1 MLRVR
6 VLVLARH
13 GVKQNKNLERVGG
26 RWRRGWNKQTFL
38 EWKFSVAVLKLSSN
52 CYSQKCF
59 FSEIYFVLTVLWV
72 NTPKRISLVCDES
85 ELKKQFWICLKWI
98 RINRNRH
105 LLASKWS
112 KIFSYSF
119 STFWLNISTL
129 NFLYSTIISIKQ
141 IINNILVQA
150 VRFEFNL
157 QLNYSWIKFEFK
169 GQGVTWS
176 NFTWS
181 NHLIKIF

>member
-1 MLRVR
+1 MLRVI

-13 GVKQNKNLERVGG
+13 GVKQNKNLVRVGG
-26 RWRRGWNKQTFL
+26 RWRRGVKQTNISR
-38 EWKFSVAVLKLSSN
+38 KKIFS
-52 CYSQKCF
+52 CCSQAFKQLLFSKVF

-72 NTPKRISLVCDES
+72 NTPKRISLVCGES
-85 ELKKQFWICLKWI
+85 ELEKQFWICLKWI

-112 KIFSYSF
+112 KTFSYSF

-141 IINNILVQA
+141 IIKNILVQA

-157 QLNYSWIKFEFK
+157 QPNYSWIKFEFK
-169 GQGVTWS
+169 V
-176 NFTWS
+176 
-181 NHLIKIF
+181 KR